1 MCWDFVFGPS
11 FVTYLLSVLSSF
23 ISIFL
28 FDTWDNM
35 SGSVM
40 YMFYDTLYVSGDQ
53 EKEKES
59 VNIGRKKLS
68 IYLLI
73 LSQSYMI
80 II

>member
-1 MCWDFVFGPS
+1 
-11 FVTYLLSVLSSF
+11 
-23 ISIFL
+23 
-28 FDTWDNM
+28 M
-35 SGSVM
+35 S
-40 YMFYDTLYVSGDQ
+40 MFYNTLYVSGDQ

-73 LSQSYMI
+73 LSRSYMI